1 MYYLCDCVSIYFV
14 CSVFVLS
21 ITLCVYF
28 IQSWVLTHYSNVSN
42 DPIWQVSKHWKKKKE
57 FCLTT
62 LCLDPVTIDF
72 LSRSKCTSFHVLRNN
87 MYYLF
92 MQLVGNLV
100 LGDHCVLVIV
110 GKKKLFLRWF
120 YVSFPFFDYL
130 YSVINILVKTA
141 TKLTFKLL

>member
-1 MYYLCDCVSIYFV
+1 MFISFRVGYSQIILMLVMIQSGKF
-14 CSVFVLS
+14 LS
-21 ITLCVYF
+21 IG
-28 IQSWVLTHYSNVSN
+28 
-42 DPIWQVSKHWKKKKE
+42 KKKE

-120 YVSFPFFDYL
+120 YVSFPFFNYL